1 MPTSKLKVTTVLS
14 KKDRKKIA
22 DPLIAYNIERFGK
35 GGHKKLAIRL
45 RDESGEISGG
55 LVGYTARD
63 WLYVEMLFIPENMR
77 GQGMAGRLLQMAE
90 DEARSRG
97 CIGAYIDTMNPQ
109 ARRAYIRQ
117 GYAAVGELQ
126 GLSGEN
132 TLTWLAKRF

>member
-22 DPLIAYNIERFGK
+22 DPLIAYNIERFGE
-35 GGHKKLAIRL
+35 GGHRKLAIRL
-45 RDESGEISGG
+45 RDDAGEISGG
-55 LVGYTARD
+55 LVGYTARG

-90 DEARSRG
+90 DEARTRG

-117 GYAAVGELQ
+117 GYAPVGELQ